1 VDLLTYLAQASPD
14 AWHQVAWHWNWDSGG
29 DVLRWI
35 IRQSTCDRGTALLV
49 YWYGAPRHFA
59 QYTTRDEV
67 PKHELAGYAL
77 VREIERRY
85 LAGAYA
91 RQEIA
96 ADPRHDER
104 YDWTGDYADIPNRR
118 PIPELMFIA
127 SPGRTVE
134 RETTYDEGYPPGVDT
149 GADADA

>member
-1 VDLLTYLAQASPD
+1 MDLLTYLAQASPD
-14 AWHQVAWHWNWDSGG
+14 AWHQVAWNWNWDSGG

-49 YWYGAPRHFA
+49 YWYGAPRYFA

-67 PKHELAGYAL
+67 PEHELAGYAL

-85 LAGAYA
+85 LAGAYT

-96 ADPRHDER
+96 FDPRHDER
-104 YDWTGDYADIPNRR
+104 YDWTADSADIPNRR
-118 PIPELMFIA
+118 PIPELMLVA

-134 RETTYDEGYPPGVDT
+134 R
-149 GADADA
+149 